1 MAQQPQALKRVK
13 AESKR
18 NVVVVV
24 AVVVTAIVVIVMAKM
39 RNPLTVAQTKVVM
52 TLAKT
57 HQAKRTQRL

>member
-1 MAQQPQALKRVK
+1 MKQVK

-18 NVVVVV
+18 NVAAVV
-24 AVVVTAIVVIVMAKM
+24 AVAATAIVVTAMKT
-39 RNPLTVAQTKVVM
+39 RNPLKAAQTKVVM